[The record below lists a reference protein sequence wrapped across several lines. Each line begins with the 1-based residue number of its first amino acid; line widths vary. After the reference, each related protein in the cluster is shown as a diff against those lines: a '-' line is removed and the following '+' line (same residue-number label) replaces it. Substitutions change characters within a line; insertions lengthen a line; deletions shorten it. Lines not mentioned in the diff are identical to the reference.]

1 MAKKQPPK
9 LANLRYRINKLIKE
23 GDYKK
28 AKELSRYSQSIHG
41 VNLDEE
47 YHAKLSSKEDPRDP
61 FGLGK
66 IPGYKKQ
73 KYG

>member
-9 LANLRYRINKLIKE
+9 LANLRYRFNKLIKE

-61 FGLGK
+61 FGLGR

>member
-9 LANLRYRINKLIKE
+9 LANLRYRFNKLIKE

-61 FGLGK
+61 FGLGRM
-66 IPGYKKQ
+66 PGYKKQ

>member
-9 LANLRYRINKLIKE
+9 LANLRYRFNKLIKE
-23 GDYKK
+23 GDYRK

-61 FGLGK
+61 FGLGRM
-66 IPGYKKQ
+66 PGYKKQ

>member
-9 LANLRYRINKLIKE
+9 LANLRYRFNKLFKE
-23 GDYKK
+23 GDFKK

-47 YHAKLSSKEDPRDP
+47 YHARLAAKEDPRDP
-61 FGLGK
+61 IGLGK
-66 IPGYKKQ
+66 VPGYKKQ